1 MDEELEMAFE
11 EIAKALRDLQAGQI
25 AQTRVLR
32 ALIASHPDPDAL
44 RAAWH
49 RYSSP
54 SAADAATAKVLNPE
68 RSPVHAAVAEA
79 LQAWN
84 ERLEADLRKT

>member
-11 EIAKALRDLQAGQI
+11 EIAKALRELQAGQI

-44 RAAWH
+44 WH
-49 RYSSP
+49 RYSAP
-54 SAADAATAKVLNPE
+54 SAAEAATAKVLNPE
-68 RSPVHAAVAEA
+68 RSPVHAAVADA